1 MIAKIG
7 RGANIIG
14 ALSYNQLKVDQEN
27 GAIVATHRIRETVNG
42 QFTVNQ
48 LYSSF
53 EPYLMANRRTEKP
66 VLHIS
71 LNPNP
76 KDSVTDEDFKKIA
89 KDYMD
94 LMGYGDQ
101 PYVVFKHT
109 DIERT
114 HIHIVSTC
122 VDRYGKKLSDSYEKL
137 RSMNA
142 CRELEQKYQLLPAT
156 EKNHNSK
163 EVIFKPVDYK
173 EANVKSQIASVIR
186 HLPKYYQYQ
195 SLGAYNALLSLF
207 NITAEQITGE
217 IQGRTKQGLVYFAL
231 DENGEKA
238 TNPFK
243 SSLFGKQAGMD
254 SLQNH
259 FEQSKVKMK
268 TEPSKEILKNS
279 IEVAM
284 NTTTNETDFKKQLVD
299 QGVNT
304 VVRRNNQAR
313 IYGIT
318 FIDHE
323 SRTVWNGSQ
332 LSKNLSANVFN
343 KLWKKDGTQK
353 VQNDNKIDK
362 KVSSQN
368 QENDSKPENEK
379 PHALFDFLNGN
390 SSTHSNI
397 DFGLVESLGSLLPNG
412 QAEDYEEQTFANQ
425 IKKKAKRNNHGGKK

>member
-53 EPYLMANRRTEKP
+53 EPYLMANKRTEKP

-76 KDSVTDEDFKKIA
+76 KDNVSDEDFKKIA
-89 KDYMD
+89 KDYME

-114 HIHIVSTC
+114 HIHIVSTS

-137 RSMNA
+137 RSMKA
-142 CRELEQKYQLLPAT
+142 CRVLEQKYQLLPAT
-156 EKNHNSK
+156 EKNQNSK
-163 EVIFKPVDYK
+163 HVIFKPVDYK

-259 FEQSKVKMK
+259 FEQSKEKMK
-268 TEPSKEILKNS
+268 TELSKEILKNS
-279 IEVAM
+279 VEVAM
-284 NTTTNETDFKKQLVD
+284 HTTTNETDFKKQLVD

-304 VVRRNNQAR
+304 IVRRNDQGR
-313 IYGIT
+313 IYGMT

-323 SRTVWNGSQ
+323 TRTVWNGSQ

-343 KLWKKDGTQK
+343 DYWKNEGTQK
-353 VQNDNKIDK
+353 VQNDMKNDK
-362 KVSSQN
+362 TVLSTN
-368 QENDSKPENEK
+368 QENESKPENEK

-390 SSTHSNI
+390 NSTHSNT
-397 DFGLVESLGSLLPNG
+397 DFGLEESLGSLLPIHKVKIVKSKHLL
-412 QAEDYEEQTFANQ
+412 
-425 IKKKAKRNNHGGKK
+425 IK

>member
-14 ALSYNQLKVDQEN
+14 ALSYNQLKVNQEN
-27 GAIVATHRIRETVNG
+27 GAILATHRIRETVNG

-53 EPYLMANRRTEKP
+53 EPYLMANKRTEKP

-76 KDSVTDEDFKKIA
+76 KDSVSDEDFKKIA
-89 KDYMD
+89 KDYME

-122 VDRYGKKLSDSYEKL
+122 VDRYGKKLTDSYEKL

-142 CRELEQKYQLLPAT
+142 CRELEQKYQLLSAT
-156 EKNHNSK
+156 EKKHNSK

-173 EANVKSQIASVIR
+173 ETNVKSQIASVIR
-186 HLPKYYQYQ
+186 YLPKYYQYQ

-207 NITAEQITGE
+207 NITAEQVTGE

-231 DENGEKA
+231 NEKGEKV

-259 FEQSKVKMK
+259 FEQSKEKMK

-279 IEVAM
+279 VEVAM
-284 NTTTNETDFKKQLVD
+284 HTTTNETDFKKQLVD

-304 VVRRNNQAR
+304 IVRRNDQGR
-313 IYGIT
+313 IYGMT

-343 KLWKKDGTQK
+343 DCWKNEGTQK
-353 VQNDNKIDK
+353 VQNDMKNDK
-362 KVSSQN
+362 TVLSTN
-368 QENDSKPENEK
+368 QEKDFELENEK

-390 SSTHSNI
+390 NSTHSNI

-412 QAEDYEEQTFANQ
+412 QGEDYEEQAFANQ
-425 IKKKAKRNNHGGKK
+425 MKKKTKRNNHRGKK

>member
-27 GAIVATHRIRETVNG
+27 GAILATHRIRETVNG

-53 EPYLMANRRTEKP
+53 EPYLMANKRTEKP

-76 KDSVTDEDFKKIA
+76 KDNVSDENFKLIA
-89 KDYMD
+89 KDYME

-122 VDRYGKKLSDSYEKL
+122 VDRYGKKLPDSYEKL

-163 EVIFKPVDYK
+163 EVIFKPVDFK

-186 HLPKYYQYQ
+186 HLPKYYKYQ
-195 SLGAYNALLSLF
+195 SLGAYNALVSLF

-217 IQGRTKQGLVYFAL
+217 IQGRTKQGLVYFVL
-231 DENGEKA
+231 DEKGEKA

-268 TEPSKEILKNS
+268 TEPSKDILKNS

-284 NTTTNETDFKKQLVD
+284 NTTTNGTDFKKQLVD

-304 VVRRNNQAR
+304 VVRRNDQGR

-323 SRTVWNGSQ
+323 SRTIWNGSQ
-332 LSKNLSANVFN
+332 SSKNLSANAFN
-343 KLWKKDGTQK
+343 DCWKEMTSEKRQETIK
-353 VQNDNKIDK
+353 
-362 KVSSQN
+362 SSSIKSN
-368 QENDSKPENEK
+368 QDIKPETEK
-379 PHALFDFLNGN
+379 PHALFDFLDGN
-390 SSTHSNI
+390 HLSNSKP

-425 IKKKAKRNNHGGKK
+425 IKKKAKRNNRRGKK

>member
-27 GAIVATHRIRETVNG
+27 GAILATHRIRETVNG
-42 QFTVNQ
+42 QVTVNQ

-156 EKNHNSK
+156 EKKHNSK

-231 DENGEKA
+231 DKNGEKV

-243 SSLFGKQAGMD
+243 SSLFGKQAGMEN
-254 SLQNH
+254 LQKH

-284 NTTTNETDFKKQLVD
+284 NTTIGETDFKKQLVD

-304 VVRRNNQAR
+304 VVRRNDQGR

-332 LSKNLSANVFN
+332 LSKNLSANVFSE
-343 KLWKKDGTQK
+343 LWKNEATHQ
-353 VQNDNKIDK
+353 VQNSIKIEKTVLSKNK
-362 KVSSQN
+362 V
-368 QENDSKPENEK
+368 NDSKPENEK

-390 SSTHSNI
+390 NSTHSTT
-397 DFGLVESLGSLLPNG
+397 DFSLVQSLASLLPSA

-425 IKKKAKRNNHGGKK
+425 IKKKAKRNNRRGKK

>member
-1 MIAKIG
+1 MIVKIG

-27 GAIVATHRIRETVNG
+27 GSILMTHRIRETVNG
-42 QFTVNQ
+42 LFTVNQ
-48 LYSSF
+48 LYPSF
-53 EPYLMANRRTEKP
+53 EPYLMANKRTEKP

-76 KDSVTDEDFKKIA
+76 KDSVSDEDFKKIA
-89 KDYMD
+89 QDYME

-137 RSMNA
+137 RSMNT
-142 CRELEQKYQLLPAT
+142 CRALEQKYQLLTAT
-156 EKNHNSK
+156 EKNHNPK

-207 NITAEQITGE
+207 NITTEQITGE
-217 IQGRTKQGLVYFAL
+217 IHGKSKQGLVYFAL
-231 DENGEKA
+231 NEKGEKA

-254 SLQNH
+254 SLQKH
-259 FEQSKVKMK
+259 FEQSKEKMK
-268 TEPSKEILKNS
+268 TEPAKEILKNS

-284 NTTTNETDFKKQLVD
+284 HTTTNETDFKKQLVD

-304 VVRRNNQAR
+304 IVRRNDQGR
-313 IYGIT
+313 IYGMT

-332 LSKNLSANVFN
+332 FNKNLSANIFN
-343 KLWKKDGTQK
+343 DLWKNEGTQK
-353 VQNDNKIDK
+353 VQNHIQNKKSI
-362 KVSSQN
+362 SSKASKN
-368 QENDSKPENEK
+368 ESKPESEK

-390 SSTHSNI
+390 YSTHSI
-397 DFGLVESLGSLLPNG
+397 PDFGLIESLVTFLPNAQG
-412 QAEDYEEQTFANQ
+412 EDYEEQVFANQ
-425 IKKKAKRNNHGGKK
+425 IKKKTKRNNHHGKK

>member
-27 GAIVATHRIRETVNG
+27 GSVLSTHRIRETVNG
-42 QFTVNQ
+42 EFTVNQ
-48 LYSSF
+48 LYSSL
-53 EPYLMANRRTEKP
+53 EPYLMANKRTEKP

-76 KDSVTDEDFKKIA
+76 KDTVSDEDFKKIA
-89 KDYMD
+89 QDYME

-142 CRELEQKYQLLPAT
+142 CRALEQKYQLLAAT
-156 EKNHNSK
+156 EKNQNPK
-163 EVIFKPVDYK
+163 EVIFKPVHYK

-207 NITAEQITGE
+207 NITAQQITGE
-217 IQGRTKQGLVYFAL
+217 LHGQSKQGIVYFAL
-231 DENGEKA
+231 NEKGEKV

-254 SLQNH
+254 SLQKH

-268 TEPSKEILKNS
+268 TAPAKDILKNS

-284 NTTTNETDFKKQLVD
+284 HTTNNETDFKKQLVD
-299 QGVNT
+299 QGINT
-304 VVRRNNQAR
+304 IVRRNDQGR

-343 KLWKKDGTQK
+343 DLWKNGETQK
-353 VQNDNKIDK
+353 VQNEIQYTKTI
-362 KVSSQN
+362 SSESSKN
-368 QENDSKPENEK
+368 ESKPKTEK

-390 SSTHSNI
+390 HATHSI
-397 DFGLVESLGSLLPNG
+397 PDFGLIESLGSLLPVTQG
-412 QAEDYEEQTFANQ
+412 EDYEEQVFANQ
-425 IKKKAKRNNHGGKK
+425 IKKKTKRNNQRGKK

>member
-14 ALSYNQLKVDQEN
+14 ALSYNYLKVDQEN
-27 GAIVATHRIRETVNG
+27 GAILATHRIRETVNG
-42 QFTVNQ
+42 QFSVNQ

-53 EPYLMANRRTEKP
+53 EPYLIANKRTEKP

-89 KDYMD
+89 KEYME

-122 VDRYGKKLSDSYEKL
+122 VDRYGKKLPDSYEKL

-173 EANVKSQIASVIR
+173 AANVKSQIASVIR

-207 NITAEQITGE
+207 SITAEQITGE

-231 DENGEKA
+231 DENREKV

-243 SSLFGKQAGMD
+243 SSLFGKQAGME

-259 FEQSKVKMK
+259 FEQSKVKMMS
-268 TEPSKEILKNS
+268 EPSKAILKNS
-279 IEVAM
+279 IEIAM
-284 NTTTNETDFKKQLVD
+284 HTASNETDFKKQLID

-304 VVRRNNQAR
+304 VVRRNDQGR
-313 IYGIT
+313 IYGMT

-332 LSKNLSANVFN
+332 LGKNLSANVFN
-343 KLWKKDGTQK
+343 DCWKEKTSEKRQETIK
-353 VQNDNKIDK
+353 N
-362 KVSSQN
+362 SLLESN
-368 QENDSKPENEK
+368 QDIKPETEK

-390 SSTHSNI
+390 QSTLSNT
-397 DFGLVESLGSLLPNG
+397 DFGLIENLISLLPNAQG
-412 QAEDYEEQTFANQ
+412 EDYEEHAFANQ
-425 IKKKAKRNNHGGKK
+425 MKKKSKRKKDR

>member
-1 MIAKIG
+1 
-7 RGANIIG
+7 
-14 ALSYNQLKVDQEN
+14 
-27 GAIVATHRIRETVNG
+27 
-42 QFTVNQ
+42 
-48 LYSSF
+48 
-53 EPYLMANRRTEKP
+53 
-66 VLHIS
+66 
-71 LNPNP
+71 
-76 KDSVTDEDFKKIA
+76 
-89 KDYMD
+89 MD

-156 EKNHNSK
+156 EKKHNSK

-231 DENGEKA
+231 DKNGEKV

-243 SSLFGKQAGMD
+243 SSLFGKQAGMEN
-254 SLQNH
+254 LQKH

-284 NTTTNETDFKKQLVD
+284 NTTIGETDFKKQLVD

-304 VVRRNNQAR
+304 VVRRNDQGR

-332 LSKNLSANVFN
+332 LSKNLSANVFSE
-343 KLWKKDGTQK
+343 LWKNEATHQ
-353 VQNDNKIDK
+353 VQNSIKIEKTVLSKNK
-362 KVSSQN
+362 V
-368 QENDSKPENEK
+368 NDSKPENEK

-390 SSTHSNI
+390 NSTHSTT
-397 DFGLVESLGSLLPNG
+397 DFSLVQSLASLLPSA

-425 IKKKAKRNNHGGKK
+425 IKKKAKRNNRRGKK

>member
-14 ALSYNQLKVDQEN
+14 ALSYNQLKVDQKN
-27 GAIVATHRIRETVNG
+27 GSILMTHRIRETVNG
-42 QFTVNQ
+42 LFIVNQ
-48 LYSSF
+48 LYPSF
-53 EPYLMANRRTEKP
+53 EPYLMANKRTEKP

-76 KDSVTDEDFKKIA
+76 KDSVSDEDFKKIA
-89 KDYMD
+89 QDYME

-137 RSMNA
+137 RSMNT
-142 CRELEQKYQLLPAT
+142 CRALEQKYQLLPAT
-156 EKNHNSK
+156 EKNHNPK

-207 NITAEQITGE
+207 NIIAEQVAGE
-217 IQGRTKQGLVYFAL
+217 LHGQSKQGLVYFAL
-231 DENGEKA
+231 NEKGEKV

-243 SSLFGKQAGMD
+243 SSLFGKQAGME
-254 SLQNH
+254 SLQKH
-259 FEQSKVKMK
+259 FEQSKEKMK
-268 TEPSKEILKNS
+268 TEPAKEILKNS

-284 NTTTNETDFKKQLVD
+284 HTTTNETDFKKQLVD

-304 VVRRNNQAR
+304 IVRRNDQGR
-313 IYGIT
+313 IYGMT

-332 LSKNLSANVFN
+332 FNKNLSANIFN
-343 KLWKKDGTQK
+343 DLWKNEGTQK
-353 VQNDNKIDK
+353 VQNHIQNKK
-362 KVSSQN
+362 SVSSKA
-368 QENDSKPENEK
+368 SKNESKIETEK

-390 SSTHSNI
+390 HLSNSI
-397 DFGLVESLGSLLPNG
+397 PDFGLIESLGTLLPITQG
-412 QAEDYEEQTFANQ
+412 EDYEEQVFANQ
-425 IKKKAKRNNHGGKK
+425 IKKKTKRNNHHGKK

>member
-27 GAIVATHRIRETVNG
+27 GSILSTHRIRETVNG
-42 QFTVNQ
+42 QFTVSQ

-53 EPYLMANRRTEKP
+53 EPYLMANKRTEKP

-76 KDSVTDEDFKKIA
+76 KDSVSDEDFKKIA
-89 KDYMD
+89 QDYME

-142 CRELEQKYQLLPAT
+142 CRALEQKHQLLPAT
-156 EKNHNSK
+156 EQNQKPK

-217 IQGRTKQGLVYFAL
+217 IHGQSKQGLVYFAL
-231 DENGEKA
+231 NEKVEKA

-254 SLQNH
+254 SLQKH
-259 FEQSKVKMK
+259 FEQSKDKMK

-279 IEVAM
+279 IEVAIH
-284 NTTTNETDFKKQLVD
+284 TTNNETDFKKQLVD

-304 VVRRNNQAR
+304 IVRRNDQGR
-313 IYGIT
+313 IYGMT

-323 SRTVWNGSQ
+323 SRIVWNGSQ

-343 KLWKKDGTQK
+343 DLWKNEGTQK
-353 VQNDNKIDK
+353 VQNEKLNDK
-362 KVSSQN
+362 SVLSTN
-368 QENDSKPENEK
+368 QENKSKPETEK

-390 SSTHSNI
+390 HSTHSNT
-397 DFGLVESLGSLLPNG
+397 DFGLTESLGTLLPITQG
-412 QAEDYEEQTFANQ
+412 EDYEEQVFANQ
-425 IKKKAKRNNHGGKK
+425 IKKKTKRNNQRGKK

>member
-14 ALSYNQLKVDQEN
+14 ALSYNQLKVNHEN
-27 GAIVATHRIRETVNG
+27 GSIIATHRIRETVNG
-42 QFTVNQ
+42 QSTVNQ
-48 LYSSF
+48 LYPSF
-53 EPYLMANRRTEKP
+53 KPYLMANKRTEKP

-76 KDSVTDEDFKKIA
+76 KDSVSDEDFKKIA
-89 KDYMD
+89 QDYME

-163 EVIFKPVDYK
+163 EVIFKPIDYK
-173 EANVKSQIASVIR
+173 QANVKSQIASVIR

-195 SLGAYNALLSLF
+195 SLGTYNALLSLF

-217 IQGRTKQGLVYFAL
+217 IQGRIKLGLVYFAL
-231 DENGEKA
+231 DEKGEKA

-268 TEPSKEILKNS
+268 TEPSKDILKNS

-284 NTTTNETDFKKQLVD
+284 NTTTNETDFKKQLID

-304 VVRRNNQAR
+304 VVRRNDQGR

-343 KLWKKDGTQK
+343 ELWKKDGTQK

-390 SSTHSNI
+390 NSTHSNTNC
-397 DFGLVESLGSLLPNG
+397 GLIESLGSLLPNAQG
-412 QAEDYEEQTFANQ
+412 EDYEEQTFANQ
-425 IKKKAKRNNHGGKK
+425 IKKKAKRNNRRGKK

>member
-14 ALSYNQLKVDQEN
+14 ALSYNHLKVDQEN
-27 GAIVATHRIRETVNG
+27 GTILATHRIRETVNG

-53 EPYLMANRRTEKP
+53 EPYLYANKRTEKP

-76 KDSVTDEDFKKIA
+76 KDNVSDEDFKKIA
-89 KDYMD
+89 KEYME

-122 VDRYGKKLSDSYEKL
+122 VDRYGKKLPDSYEKL
-137 RSMNA
+137 RSMEA
-142 CRELEQKYQLLPAT
+142 CRSLEQQFQLQPAT
-156 EKNHNSK
+156 AKNRNPK
-163 EVIFKPVDYK
+163 EAIFKPVDYK
-173 EANVKSQIASVIR
+173 EANVKSQIASVVR
-186 HLPKYYQYQ
+186 HMPKYYQYQ
-195 SLGAYNALLSLF
+195 SLGACNALLSLF
-207 NITAEQITGE
+207 KITAEEVKGE
-217 IQGRTKQGLVYFAL
+217 LNGIPKQGLVYVAL
-231 DENGEKA
+231 NEMGQKA

-254 SLQNH
+254 SLQKH
-259 FEQSKVKMK
+259 FEQSKEKMK
-268 TEPSKEILKNS
+268 TEPAKDILKKT
-279 IEVAM
+279 IEVAIH
-284 NTTTNETDFKKQLVD
+284 TSSNETDFKKQLLE

-304 VVRRNNQAR
+304 VVRRNDQGR
-313 IYGIT
+313 IYGMT

-332 LSKNLSANVFN
+332 LGKNLSANIFN
-343 KLWKKDGTQK
+343 DCWKETTSQKTQETMK
-353 VQNDNKIDK
+353 SSSFESKKETKI
-362 KVSSQN
+362 QT
-368 QENDSKPENEK
+368 EK
-379 PHALFDFLNGN
+379 PHSLFDFVDRNQ
-390 SSTHSNI
+390 STQPSTT
-397 DFGLVESLGSLLPNG
+397 FGLTESLSSLLPESQG
-412 QAEDYEEQTFANQ
+412 EDYEEQTFANQ
-425 IKKKAKRNNHGGKK
+425 MKKKAKRRNYRGKK

>member
-27 GAIVATHRIRETVNG
+27 GSILSTHRIRETVNG

-48 LYSSF
+48 LYGSF
-53 EPYLMANRRTEKP
+53 EPYLMANKRTEKP

-76 KDSVTDEDFKKIA
+76 KDSVSDEDFKKIA
-89 KDYMD
+89 QDYME

-142 CRELEQKYQLLPAT
+142 CRALEQKYQLLPAT
-156 EKNHNSK
+156 EKNRNPK

-217 IQGRTKQGLVYFAL
+217 LHGQSKQGLVYFAL
-231 DENGEKA
+231 NEKGEKA

-243 SSLFGKQAGMD
+243 SSLFGKHAGMD

-259 FEQSKVKMK
+259 FEQSKEKMK
-268 TEPSKEILKNS
+268 TEPSKDILKNS
-279 IEVAM
+279 IEVAIH
-284 NTTTNETDFKKQLVD
+284 TTNNETDFKKQLVD

-304 VVRRNNQAR
+304 IVRRNDQGR
-313 IYGIT
+313 IYGMT

-343 KLWKKDGTQK
+343 DLWKNEGTQK
-353 VQNDNKIDK
+353 VQNEIQHTKTI
-362 KVSSQN
+362 SSTASKN
-368 QENDSKPENEK
+368 ESKPETEK

-390 SSTHSNI
+390 YSTHSKP
-397 DFGLVESLGSLLPNG
+397 DFGLIASFGTLLPITQG
-412 QAEDYEEQTFANQ
+412 EDYEEQVFANQ
-425 IKKKAKRNNHGGKK
+425 IKKKTKRNNHHGKK

>member
-14 ALSYNQLKVDQEN
+14 ALTYNQLKVNQEN
-27 GAIVATHRIRETVNG
+27 GAILATHRIRETVNG

-53 EPYLMANRRTEKP
+53 EPYLMANKRTEKP

-156 EKNHNSK
+156 EKKHNSK
-163 EVIFKPVDYK
+163 EVIFKPVVYK

-207 NITAEQITGE
+207 NITAEQITEE

-231 DENGEKA
+231 DKNGEKA

-243 SSLFGKQAGMD
+243 SSLFGKQAGME

-284 NTTTNETDFKKQLVD
+284 NTTTSETDFKKQLVE

-304 VVRRNNQAR
+304 VVRRNDLGR
-313 IYGIT
+313 IYGMT
-318 FIDHE
+318 YIDHE
-323 SRTVWNGSQ
+323 SRSVWNGSQ
-332 LSKNLSANVFN
+332 LRKNLSANVFN
-343 KLWKKDGTQK
+343 ELWKKDGTQK
-353 VQNDNKIDK
+353 VQNDDKIDK

-390 SSTHSNI
+390 NSTYSTT
-397 DFGLVESLGSLLPNG
+397 DFGLVDSLGSYLPNA

-425 IKKKAKRNNHGGKK
+425 IKKKAKRNNRRGRK

>member
-14 ALSYNQLKVDQEN
+14 ALSYNQLKVNQEN
-27 GAIVATHRIRETVNG
+27 GSVLSTHRIRETVNG
-42 QFTVNQ
+42 EFTVNQ

-53 EPYLMANRRTEKP
+53 EPYLMANKRTEKP

-76 KDSVTDEDFKKIA
+76 KDSVSDEDFKKIA
-89 KDYMD
+89 QDYME

-142 CRELEQKYQLLPAT
+142 CRALEQKYQLLAAT
-156 EKNHNSK
+156 EKNQNPK

-217 IQGRTKQGLVYFAL
+217 LQGQSKQGLVYFAL
-231 DENGEKA
+231 NEKGEKV

-243 SSLFGKQAGMD
+243 SSLFGKLAGTE
-254 SLQNH
+254 SLQKH
-259 FEQSKVKMK
+259 FEHSKEKMK
-268 TEPSKEILKNS
+268 TAPAKEILKNS
-279 IEVAM
+279 IEVTM
-284 NTTTNETDFKKQLVD
+284 HTTNNETDFKKQLID

-304 VVRRNNQAR
+304 IVRRNDQGR
-313 IYGIT
+313 IYGMT
-318 FIDHE
+318 FIDHD

-343 KLWKKDGTQK
+343 DLWKNEGTHK
-353 VQNDNKIDK
+353 VQNEILQTKTI
-362 KVSSQN
+362 SSTASKN
-368 QENDSKPENEK
+368 ESKPETEK
-379 PHALFDFLNGN
+379 PHVLFDFLNGN
-390 SSTHSNI
+390 HLTHSNT
-397 DFGLVESLGSLLPNG
+397 DFGLIESLATLLPITQG
-412 QAEDYEEQTFANQ
+412 EDLEEQVFANQ
-425 IKKKAKRNNHGGKK
+425 IKKRTKRNNQRGKK

>member
-27 GAIVATHRIRETVNG
+27 GSVLSTHRIRETVNG
-42 QFTVNQ
+42 KFTVNQ

-53 EPYLMANRRTEKP
+53 EPYLMANKRTEKP

-76 KDSVTDEDFKKIA
+76 KDSVSDEDFKKIA
-89 KDYMD
+89 QDYME

-142 CRELEQKYQLLPAT
+142 CRALEQKHQLLPAT
-156 EKNHNSK
+156 EQNQKPK

-217 IQGRTKQGLVYFAL
+217 IHGQSKQGLVYFAVN
-231 DENGEKA
+231 EKGEKV

-254 SLQNH
+254 NLQKH

-268 TEPSKEILKNS
+268 TESSKEILKNS

-284 NTTTNETDFKKQLVD
+284 HTTNNETDFKKQLVD

-304 VVRRNNQAR
+304 IVRRNDQGR
-313 IYGIT
+313 IYGMT

-343 KLWKKDGTQK
+343 DLWKNEGTQK
-353 VQNDNKIDK
+353 VQNDTQNTKII
-362 KVSSQN
+362 SSTASKI
-368 QENDSKPENEK
+368 ESKPQTEK

-390 SSTHSNI
+390 HSTHSTT
-397 DFGLVESLGSLLPNG
+397 DFGLIESLGTLLPITQG
-412 QAEDYEEQTFANQ
+412 EDYEEQVFANQ
-425 IKKKAKRNNHGGKK
+425 IKKRTKRNNQRGKK

>member
-14 ALSYNQLKVDQEN
+14 ALSYNQIKVDQEN
-27 GAIVATHRIRETVNG
+27 GAILATYRIRETVNG

-53 EPYLMANRRTEKP
+53 EPYLMANKRTEKP

-76 KDSVTDEDFKKIA
+76 KDSVTDEAFKKIA

-122 VDRYGKKLSDSYEKL
+122 VDRYGKKLPDSYEKL

-142 CRELEQKYQLLPAT
+142 CRELEQKHQLLPAT

-243 SSLFGKQAGMD
+243 SSLFGKQAGME

-259 FEQSKVKMK
+259 FEESKVKMK
-268 TEPSKEILKNS
+268 MEPSKEILKNS

-284 NTTTNETDFKKQLVD
+284 NTTTSETDFKKQLVD

-304 VVRRNNQAR
+304 VVRRNDQGR
-313 IYGIT
+313 IYGMT

-343 KLWKKDGTQK
+343 ELWKNEETHQVQTPSKIENTVLSKSEEKDF
-353 VQNDNKIDK
+353 
-362 KVSSQN
+362 
-368 QENDSKPENEK
+368 EPENEK

-390 SSTHSNI
+390 NSTHSTT
-397 DFGLVESLGSLLPNG
+397 DFSLVESLGSLLPNA
-412 QAEDYEEQTFANQ
+412 QAEDYEEQAFANQ
-425 IKKKAKRNNHGGKK
+425 IKKKVKRNNRRSRK

>member
-27 GAIVATHRIRETVNG
+27 GSILMTHRIRETVNG
-42 QFTVNQ
+42 LFTVNQ
-48 LYSSF
+48 LYPSF
-53 EPYLMANRRTEKP
+53 EPYLMANKRTEKP

-76 KDSVTDEDFKKIA
+76 KDSVSDEDFKKIA
-89 KDYMD
+89 QDYME

-137 RSMNA
+137 RSMNT
-142 CRELEQKYQLLPAT
+142 CRALEQKYQLLTAT
-156 EKNHNSK
+156 EKNHNPK

-207 NITAEQITGE
+207 NIIAEQVAGE
-217 IQGRTKQGLVYFAL
+217 LHGQSKQGLVYFAL
-231 DENGEKA
+231 NEKGEKV

-243 SSLFGKQAGMD
+243 SSLFGKQAGME
-254 SLQNH
+254 SLQKH
-259 FEQSKVKMK
+259 FEQSKEKMK
-268 TEPSKEILKNS
+268 TEPAKEILKNS

-284 NTTTNETDFKKQLVD
+284 HTTTNETDFKKQLVD

-304 VVRRNNQAR
+304 IVRRNDQGR
-313 IYGIT
+313 IYGMT

-332 LSKNLSANVFN
+332 FNKNLSANIFN
-343 KLWKKDGTQK
+343 DLWKNEGTQK
-353 VQNDNKIDK
+353 VQNHIQNKKSI
-362 KVSSQN
+362 SSKA
-368 QENDSKPENEK
+368 SKNESKIETEK

-390 SSTHSNI
+390 HLSNSI
-397 DFGLVESLGSLLPNG
+397 PDFGLIESLGSFLPISQG
-412 QAEDYEEQTFANQ
+412 EDYEEQVFANQ
-425 IKKKAKRNNHGGKK
+425 IKKKTKRNNHHGKK

>member
-27 GAIVATHRIRETVNG
+27 GSIIATHRIRETVNG
-42 QFTVNQ
+42 EFTVNQ

-53 EPYLMANRRTEKP
+53 EPYLMANKRTEKP

-76 KDSVTDEDFKKIA
+76 KDSVSDEDFKKIA
-89 KDYMD
+89 QDYME

-142 CRELEQKYQLLPAT
+142 CRALEQKYQLLAAT
-156 EKNHNSK
+156 EKNQNPK
-163 EVIFKPVDYK
+163 EVIFKPVDFK
-173 EANVKSQIASVIR
+173 QANVKSQIASVIR

-217 IQGRTKQGLVYFAL
+217 LHGQSKQGLVYFAL
-231 DENGEKA
+231 NEKGEKV

-243 SSLFGKQAGMD
+243 SSFFGKQAGMD
-254 SLQNH
+254 SLQKH
-259 FEQSKVKMK
+259 FEQSTVKMK
-268 TEPSKEILKNS
+268 TESAKEILKNS

-284 NTTTNETDFKKQLVD
+284 HTTINETDFKKQLVD
-299 QGVNT
+299 LGVNT
-304 VVRRNNQAR
+304 IVRRNDQGR
-313 IYGIT
+313 IYGMT

-343 KLWKKDGTQK
+343 DLWKNEGNQK
-353 VQNDNKIDK
+353 VQNEIQHTKTT
-362 KVSSQN
+362 SSTASKN
-368 QENDSKPENEK
+368 ESKPQTEK
-379 PHALFDFLNGN
+379 PHALFDFLNVNHLSN
-390 SSTHSNI
+390 STP
-397 DFGLVESLGSLLPNG
+397 DFGLIESLGTLLPITQG
-412 QAEDYEEQTFANQ
+412 EDYEEQVFANQ
-425 IKKKAKRNNHGGKK
+425 RKKKTKRNNQRGKK

>member
-7 RGANIIG
+7 RGANVIG

-27 GAIVATHRIRETVNG
+27 GSILMTNRIRETVNG
-42 QFTVNQ
+42 EFTVNQ

-53 EPYLMANRRTEKP
+53 EPYLMANKRTEKP

-76 KDSVTDEDFKKIA
+76 KDSVSDEDFKKIA
-89 KDYMD
+89 QDYME

-142 CRELEQKYQLLPAT
+142 CRALEQKHQLLPAT
-156 EKNHNSK
+156 EQNQKPK

-173 EANVKSQIASVIR
+173 VANIKSQIASVIR
-186 HLPKYYQYQ
+186 HLPRYYQYQ

-217 IQGRTKQGLVYFAL
+217 IHGQSKQGLVYFAV
-231 DENGEKA
+231 NEKGKKV

-254 SLQNH
+254 NLQKN
-259 FEQSKVKMK
+259 FEQAKEKMK
-268 TEPSKEILKNS
+268 TAPSKDILKNS
-279 IEVAM
+279 IEVATH
-284 NTTTNETDFKKQLVD
+284 TTNNETDFKKQLVD

-304 VVRRNNQAR
+304 IVRRNDQGR
-313 IYGIT
+313 VYGMT

-332 LSKNLSANVFN
+332 LSKNLSANIFN
-343 KLWKKDGTQK
+343 DLWKNEGTQK
-353 VQNDNKIDK
+353 VQNERPHTKTISSKNNKT
-362 KVSSQN
+362 
-368 QENDSKPENEK
+368 ESKPQTEK

-390 SSTHSNI
+390 HSTHSNTN
-397 DFGLVESLGSLLPNG
+397 FGLIESLGTLLPNAQG
-412 QAEDYEEQTFANQ
+412 EDYEEQVFANQ
-425 IKKKAKRNNHGGKK
+425 IKKRTIRNNQRGKK